1 MHVCIYAYIHWLSY
15 LRTYIPLYPHTSIPL
30 YLHTFIPIFIPLYLR
45 TCIHTLHCTALHYST
60 LHYLHV
66 WIRAYIHCWW
76 MHALRLHRYT
86 GYMDGLCK
94 FGRIRCR
101 NKFGISWDLTISYKK
116 DLWPIYSL
124 ALCPCKHYMNQSYM
138 LIHPYPKS
146 YSLYKCILDPYAL
159 MPINFW
165 LVVSTATR
173 TVNRYGQCAYTYIY
187 IGIQILHMGVSEYR
201 GCCN

>member
-1 MHVCIYAYIHWLSY
+1 MHLSIHWLSY
-15 LRTYIPLYPHTSIPL
+15 LRTYIPLYLHTSIPL

-45 TCIHTLHCTALHYST
+45 TCIHTLHCTALHLQYIT
-60 LHYLHV
+60 LPTCMNTC
-66 WIRAYIHCWW
+66 IHTLW

-86 GYMDGLCK
+86 GYMDGFCK

-101 NKFGISWDLTISYKK
+101 NKFGILWDLTISYKK

-159 MPINFW
+159 MPYQFLISSF
-165 LVVSTATR
+165 
-173 TVNRYGQCAYTYIY
+173 NRNTNSQ
-187 IGIQILHMGVSEYR
+187 
-201 GCCN
+201 